1 MKMIE
6 ISKERFYDFIKNS
19 PYNNYCQ
26 SDYYGLVMKNKEYE
40 YSFVAYT
47 DNDENILAT
56 SMFLIKKIGRFFYA
70 YSPRGFVIDYNNTE
84 LLKKFTRNLMKYFK
98 RKNIIFLKINPLI
111 PIAEINKNNNYERIT
126 NSNIEI
132 LDILKELGF
141 KKRKETK
148 PLELIEPKLT
158 SIINLKKFDFNSIS
172 EDIKKRID
180 ISNNN
185 GLEIINGDINNLET
199 IFELAK
205 DTTKE
210 DITYYNDFYNEFNN
224 NNNVDLLLVK
234 VNYETY
240 LINAKK
246 RVEDEQIKNDE
257 INEKFKNDTSEEIYE
272 QKMKS
277 DKDLE
282 TYKQDVIF
290 ATNGLKNNN
299 DIVIMGAL
307 IVKWNNKITILL
319 SGKDNN
325 YDYLYPDYYLY
336 YNIIEKYKEKYD
348 VLDFYS
354 IADDFDENSI
364 YYNSNKVKTDFSPII
379 TEYIGELDL
388 VISEW
393 KFKILERNNLLSNEF
408 NN

>member
-26 SDYYGLVMKNKEYE
+26 SDYYGIVMKNKEYE

-132 LDILKELGF
+132 LDILKGLGF

-158 SIINLKKFDFNSIS
+158 SIIDLKKFDFNSIS

-210 DITYYNDFYNEFNN
+210 DITYYNDFYNEFNK

-348 VLDFYS
+348 VLDFYN